1 MTSVQIVWEAQ
12 ERQAAFI
19 ACPCFEVFFG
29 GARGGGKTDAV
40 LGDFISH
47 ADLYGENAIGLMVRR
62 ERTQLVET
70 IERSKTIYSLL
81 GWKFHEQEKMWRA
94 PNGARLR
101 FAYLERDSDADAY
114 QGHSYSRVYVEEIGT
129 FPSEKPILK
138 LMATLRSGAGVPCG
152 FRATGNPGGPGHHWV
167 KARYIDAAP
176 QGWKVT
182 TQTFKNPWTQETV
195 TRDRVFIPSKVQ
207 DNKFL
212 GSDYIANLQMTGSA
226 NLVRAWLEGDW
237 SVIEGAFFP
246 EWSNEKHVISPFVI
260 PPHWLRFRS
269 MDWGSASPFSVGWW
283 AVASDDYQLGG
294 EGNISNVYGAHAIY
308 STGESEIRGSQG
320 LAMGVSSLSDAG
332 APRLSYANQGL
343 DGAAQRLPSRLVIP
357 RGSLVRYREWYGA
370 SAPNVGLKMPA
381 EEVGLRIKE
390 KEREDGSITYGVL
403 DPAAFASDGGPS
415 IAERLARDSGIR
427 FRPADN
433 KRVSQRGAMGGW
445 DQLRS
450 RLIGSGAPSIYFF
463 STCTEA
469 IRTLPALQHDPDKPE
484 DVDSSQEDHAPDE
497 CVVADTLI
505 STWRG
510 LCPITDLTIG
520 DQVWTEQGLC
530 KVNAIF
536 STGEKPVFKLTVANG
551 QSLTATAN
559 HPVYVEG
566 KGFVRLASLR
576 YGDMT
581 RTWLLPSSSTERHIP
596 ATQTASA
603 DIGASIIGT
612 IPNHSTEQ
620 YGNITGAESP
630 QGISSTTRMATL
642 STIVSTIWKSWSAET
657 IRAIIGLR
665 QKFNSLFASNA
676 GLVIPSSF
684 PARLTAI
691 AVTPVNHR
699 LGEHP
704 KQTMSNAYA
713 HVEKSSR
720 LTDIPIKDIA
730 ATGVQTPE
738 AISVSRANSCAS
750 GVGKP
755 AWQETGVPGFV
766 LMPVASVTPAGFAKV
781 YNLSVDD
788 REEYFANG
796 ILTHNCRYAC
806 MSRPFV
812 RQAEPAPNNKILGIG
827 THNQVTWDE
836 LIENQPEPR
845 RSGRI

>member
-70 IERSKTIYSLL
+70 IERSKSIYSLL

-129 FPSEKPILK
+129 FPSDKPILK

-167 KARYIDAAP
+167 KARYIDSAP

-260 PPHWLRFRS
+260 PSHWLRFRS

-283 AVASDDYQLGG
+283 AVASDDFAIERAVSENAIGSRLDISALDGQLG
-294 EGNISNVYGAHAIY
+294 A
-308 STGESEIRGSQG
+308 
-320 LAMGVSSLSDAG
+320 
-332 APRLSYANQGL
+332 
-343 DGAAQRLPSRLVIP
+343 SRILP
-357 RGSLVRYREWYGA
+357 RGSLIRYREWYGA
-370 SAPNVGLKMPA
+370 SSPNVGLKMPA

-415 IAERLARDSGIR
+415 IAERLARGSGIR

-469 IRTLPALQHDPDKPE
+469 IRTLPALQHDHDKPE
-484 DVDSSQEDHAPDE
+484 DVDTDSEDHAPDE
-497 CVVADTLI
+497 I
-505 STWRG
+505 
-510 LCPITDLTIG
+510 
-520 DQVWTEQGLC
+520 
-530 KVNAIF
+530 
-536 STGEKPVFKLTVANG
+536 
-551 QSLTATAN
+551 
-559 HPVYVEG
+559 
-566 KGFVRLASLR
+566 
-576 YGDMT
+576 
-581 RTWLLPSSSTERHIP
+581 
-596 ATQTASA
+596 
-603 DIGASIIGT
+603 
-612 IPNHSTEQ
+612 
-620 YGNITGAESP
+620 
-630 QGISSTTRMATL
+630 
-642 STIVSTIWKSWSAET
+642 
-657 IRAIIGLR
+657 
-665 QKFNSLFASNA
+665 
-676 GLVIPSSF
+676 
-684 PARLTAI
+684 
-691 AVTPVNHR
+691 
-699 LGEHP
+699 
-704 KQTMSNAYA
+704 
-713 HVEKSSR
+713 
-720 LTDIPIKDIA
+720 
-730 ATGVQTPE
+730 
-738 AISVSRANSCAS
+738 
-750 GVGKP
+750 
-755 AWQETGVPGFV
+755 
-766 LMPVASVTPAGFAKV
+766 
-781 YNLSVDD
+781 
-788 REEYFANG
+788 
-796 ILTHNCRYAC
+796 RYAC